1 MNYMNAICAV
11 VFSVVVS
18 VPSQMWPVNPGVRSA
33 EAGHCVVALPKG
45 IACIPVINEEACTI
59 TCTFPGLSVVQLR
72 EHCLLH
78 VSCNALSSRVCM
90 VKEGAALEID
100 VALFIDP
107 VVTIMTCPLSN
118 HVVIGV
124 SERTAPYFVGASS
137 LGTIVHS
144 I

>member
-1 MNYMNAICAV
+1 MNYLNAICAV
-11 VFSVVVS
+11 VVGVVVS
-18 VPSQMWPVNPGVRSA
+18 VPSQVWPVDPSVKQA
-33 EAGHCVVALPKG
+33 EAGHCIVALPKG

-72 EHCLLH
+72 EHCLSH
-78 VSCNALSSRVCM
+78 VSCNVLSSKVCM
-90 VKEGAALEID
+90 AKEGAALELD
-100 VALFIDP
+100 VASFINP

-124 SERTAPYFVGASS
+124 SERTPPCFVGSSS